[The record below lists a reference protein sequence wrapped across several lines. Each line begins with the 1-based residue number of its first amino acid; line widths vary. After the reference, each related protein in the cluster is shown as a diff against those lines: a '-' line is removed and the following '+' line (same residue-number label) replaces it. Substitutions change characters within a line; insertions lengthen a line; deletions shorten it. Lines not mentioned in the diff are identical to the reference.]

1 MSTLLLWSGVLSPF
15 SAKVRIVL
23 AEKGMQVE
31 IREIPWSRATLWG
44 PKPEDFL
51 RASPRGE
58 VPTLVD
64 GELAIFDSTVICEYL
79 EDAYPAL
86 PLMPESPA
94 DRARCRMWEDRADGV
109 MANQLTVLIR
119 ELFLKPD
126 GVGPDGSQRDLDAVT
141 QAMTRFGEFHR
152 ELDGVL
158 EKADCLCGSYSV
170 ADIATYVCLAFGQT
184 LGAGFDGYPRLLD
197 WFGRIQAR
205 PVVKGEFENILAA
218 AAAA

>member
-1 MSTLLLWSGVLSPF
+1 MGAIQLWSGVLSPF

-23 AEKGMQVE
+23 AEKGMDVK

-44 PKPEDFL
+44 PKPEAFL
-51 RASPRGE
+51 RDSPRGE

-79 EDAYPAL
+79 EDTHPTPPLL
-86 PLMPESPA
+86 PDSAET
-94 DRARCRMWEDRADGV
+94 RARCRMWEDRADGL

-119 ELFLKPD
+119 ELFMKPD
-126 GVGPDGSQRDLDAVT
+126 GSGGDGSERDMAAVT
-141 QAMTRFGEFHR
+141 EALSRFGEYHR
-152 ELDGVL
+152 ELDGAL
-158 EKADCLCGSYSV
+158 EGSDFLCGSYSL

-184 LGAGFDGYPRLLD
+184 LGAGFDGYPRLQT
-197 WFGRIQAR
+197 WFARMQAR
-205 PVVKGEFENILAA
+205 PLVKGEFDNILAA